1 MEQESK
7 LYISASVTDS
17 LPSMVKNELAKM
29 PAQKQEEFV
38 EEYKRKA
45 KSLGVAYL
53 FLIIVLAMHY
63 GYLRKWGLQVV
74 FLVDGWRIFNLVVY
88 RPVQTSRTCQKL

>member
-7 LYISASVTDS
+7 LYISASIADS
-17 LPSMVKNELAKM
+17 LPSMVKNELAKL

-45 KSLGVAYL
+45 KSVPIAYL
-53 FLIIVLAMHY
+53 FLLIIFSMHY
-63 GYLRKWGLQVV
+63 GYLNRWGLQ
-74 FLVDGWRIFNLVVY
+74 Y
-88 RPVQTSRTCQKL
+88 A